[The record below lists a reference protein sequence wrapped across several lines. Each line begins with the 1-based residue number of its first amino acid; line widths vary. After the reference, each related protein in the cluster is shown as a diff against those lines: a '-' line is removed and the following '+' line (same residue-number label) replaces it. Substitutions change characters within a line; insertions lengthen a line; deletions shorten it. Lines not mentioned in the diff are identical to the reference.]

1 MEIDTNM
8 ILMVAVL
15 MSALVTL
22 AAVVVPAW
30 LAHVE
35 RRQKYELRTMRM
47 ETFDEVLH
55 KAQLAD
61 LARDCIA
68 GRETWEPEPAT
79 SGGDNKQ

>member
-1 MEIDTNM
+1 MTIDTNL
-8 ILMVAVL
+8 ILMIAVIL
-15 MSALVTL
+15 SAMVTL
-22 AAVVVPAW
+22 AAVVIPAW

-35 RRQKYELRTMRM
+35 RKQKYELRTMRM
-47 ETFDEVLH
+47 ETFDEMLH

-79 SGGDNKQ
+79 SGGDSKQ

>member
-1 MEIDTNM
+1 MTIDTNL

>member
-68 GRETWEPEPAT
+68 GQETWEPEPAT